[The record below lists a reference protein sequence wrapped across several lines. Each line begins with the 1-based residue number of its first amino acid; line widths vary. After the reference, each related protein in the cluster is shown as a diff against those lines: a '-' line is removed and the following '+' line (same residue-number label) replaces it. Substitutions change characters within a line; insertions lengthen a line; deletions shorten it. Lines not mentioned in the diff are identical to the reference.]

1 MLSTGHT
8 GKVGPG
14 TRDSGP
20 GTIPGTRDPGP
31 FTWDLGP
38 GSRDFSVGPE
48 PATLHLKPFTWDLG
62 PGRYMWDP
70 IQGTNAWHQSKKTHF
85 VYQRTVF
92 CIVLILIYSLEI
104 SS

>member
-20 GTIPGTRDPGP
+20 GAIPGTRDPGP

-62 PGRYMWDP
+62 PGTLYVGPYSRNKCV
-70 IQGTNAWHQSKKTHF
+70 GSK
-85 VYQRTVF
+85 
-92 CIVLILIYSLEI
+92 
-104 SS
+104 